1 MKRPYSPVAL
11 EFSKSWTVAQ
21 IDYMEARYA
30 ALIDL
35 IQSARPVRKWR
46 ADVHGSLI
54 ASAKRQGLVSET
66 AGGFRV
72 TDAGCA
78 WRESFQREPAEYEAL
93 KPVAGEGRKKY
104 VRKPTPKPEAAPAPK
119 ETPASLARAIVADGL
134 LFIHPDMIEGPR
146 ALNGDELK
154 LWTLCMK
161 YRRAP
166 LSLADVAH
174 KLAETVAVT
183 RIRAERII
191 EKRYALPLKQ
201 DDAA

>member
-1 MKRPYSPVAL
+1 MNEGVLVFRSRHSAPVIANLVTRFAAAFDVITGAQTITDGHLDGRIIRGLVTQRLVTADAPHTPTPHGLAWRASYTGAIAPIEAVTARKRRKWKTKPAAGTKPAGVVRDL
-11 EFSKSWTVAQ
+11 
-21 IDYMEARYA
+21 MEA
-30 ALIDL
+30 
-35 IQSARPVRKWR
+35 
-46 ADVHGSLI
+46 
-54 ASAKRQGLVSET
+54 
-66 AGGFRV
+66 
-72 TDAGCA
+72 
-78 WRESFQREPAEYEAL
+78 
-93 KPVAGEGRKKY
+93 
-104 VRKPTPKPEAAPAPK
+104 
-119 ETPASLARAIVADGL
+119 GL
-134 LFIHPDMIEGPR
+134 LLIHPDMIEGPR

>member
-1 MKRPYSPVAL
+1 VSEGVLVFRSRHSAPVIADLVTRFAAAFDVITGAQTITDGHLDGRIIRGLVTQRLVTADAPHTPTPHGLAWRASYTGAIAPIEAVTARKR
-11 EFSKSWTVAQ
+11 
-21 IDYMEARYA
+21 
-30 ALIDL
+30 
-35 IQSARPVRKWR
+35 RKW
-46 ADVHGSLI
+46 
-54 ASAKRQGLVSET
+54 KT
-66 AGGFRV
+66 
-72 TDAGCA
+72 
-78 WRESFQREPAEYEAL
+78 
-93 KPVAGEGRKKY
+93 KPK
-104 VRKPTPKPEAAPAPK
+104 PAPK
-119 ETPASLARAIVADGL
+119 PTPASLARAIVADGL

-201 DDAA
+201 EDAA